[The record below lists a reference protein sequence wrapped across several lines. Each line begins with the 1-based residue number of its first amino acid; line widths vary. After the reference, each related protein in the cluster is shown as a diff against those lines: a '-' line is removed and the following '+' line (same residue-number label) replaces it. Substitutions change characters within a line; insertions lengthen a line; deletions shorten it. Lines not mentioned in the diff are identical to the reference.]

1 MKISTIPAGTYV
13 IAVSGGVDSVVL
25 LDLMAQV
32 SDCTLIV
39 AHVDHGIRADSH
51 LDRQFV
57 EELAEKYKLQFFYT
71 EANLGANASEEAARK
86 ARYEFLRNIKDKT
99 GARAIITAHHQDD
112 LLETLILNVLRGT
125 KRKGLSSLES
135 GQELLRP
142 LLSYTKGE
150 LYSYAEQHH
159 LKWREDPSNTD
170 KKYSRNWI
178 RHNVVPRLSAVQRQT
193 LLNSHQT
200 MKDLNM
206 MIDAMIDGL
215 LPRSDVDKLPRSQF
229 IALPHDVAKEVCAMW
244 LRKNNYA
251 DFDTKTIEKLTVN
264 LKKLAPGKTIH
275 TAGGSIAVSQ
285 KDFVFNS
292 SQKD

>member
-39 AHVDHGIRADSH
+39 AHVDHGIRKDSH

-57 EELAEKYKLQFFYT
+57 EKVANKYKLEFYYT

-135 GQELLRP
+135 GQELLQIGRA
-142 LLSYTKGE
+142 SC
-150 LYSYAEQHH
+150 
-159 LKWREDPSNTD
+159 RE
-170 KKYSRNWI
+170 R
-178 RHNVVPRLSAVQRQT
+178 V
-193 LLNSHQT
+193 
-200 MKDLNM
+200 
-206 MIDAMIDGL
+206 
-215 LPRSDVDKLPRSQF
+215 
-229 IALPHDVAKEVCAMW
+229 
-244 LRKNNYA
+244 
-251 DFDTKTIEKLTVN
+251 
-264 LKKLAPGKTIH
+264 
-275 TAGGSIAVSQ
+275 
-285 KDFVFNS
+285 
-292 SQKD
+292 